1 MAMLCTL
8 SDVKTLLGISLDDL
22 SKDSI
27 LTLLIKQASADIE
40 GYLGYTLSMSEY
52 IDEVH
57 CANYRQIIQLN
68 HFPLRS
74 VSSVTANGV
83 EITDY
88 KILPEYARWGNLYR
102 GYGWGSGAYLRGFTN
117 DVVAGMWNIEVT
129 YTAGYYLP
137 GDTGYTEGAENSLP
151 YDISAVCMRL
161 VEQAYLYKTSGAVG
175 LKAHSEGHISDTYG
189 DNASAIGL
197 SEDAKK
203 ALARY
208 VLVGLA

>member
-8 SDVKTLLGISLDDL
+8 SDVKTLLGIPLDDL

-40 GYLGYTLSMSEY
+40 GYLGYTLSMAEY
-52 IDEVH
+52 VDEVH

-88 KILPEYARWGNLYR
+88 KILPEYARSR
-102 GYGWGSGAYLRGFTN
+102 R
-117 DVVAGMWNIEVT
+117 
-129 YTAGYYLP
+129 
-137 GDTGYTEGAENSLP
+137 
-151 YDISAVCMRL
+151 
-161 VEQAYLYKTSGAVG
+161 
-175 LKAHSEGHISDTYG
+175 
-189 DNASAIGL
+189 
-197 SEDAKK
+197 
-203 ALARY
+203 
-208 VLVGLA
+208 